1 MIEVA
6 QRQKLIVVGKNH
18 FTVINVNS
26 MQVESLVECSRTDLI
41 QMLYDSNTFITSG
54 MNSLSLWDGDS
65 YKQISKIERAHDS
78 FINDLIKM
86 EDFDYY
92 MTLSTDRTIKI
103 WKYI

>member
-65 YKQISKIERAHDS
+65 YKQISK
-78 FINDLIKM
+78 NDLIKM

>member
-1 MIEVA
+1 
-6 QRQKLIVVGKNH
+6 
-18 FTVINVNS
+18 
-26 MQVESLVECSRTDLI
+26 
-41 QMLYDSNTFITSG
+41 